1 MNITIKGLPDAV
13 HQRLK
18 ERAKRNQRS
27 LSQEV
32 IRMLSQASQ
41 VRRRT
46 QEEEQA
52 LLARI
57 DASIERH

>member
-27 LSQEV
+27 LNQEV